1 MLKSLHISNY
11 ALIDHVDVEFDAGF
25 NVITGETGAGKSIIL
40 GALSLILGGRADTR
54 VVTDRERKSVVEA
67 IFVTDNYPDLDKVM
81 DSNDLDHEDSTII
94 LRREITPSGRS
105 RAFVN
110 DTPVALNVIR
120 EVALHLIDI
129 HSQHRNQLLADPS
142 YQMEIIDNL
151 AGNSE
156 RLKSYRLRYSALRQ
170 AMKKLKASRE
180 RIKRGKD
187 DADFTRYQYD
197 QINNLN
203 LYEGE
208 QEELERNRE
217 LLVNVT
223 NIKSH
228 IFTALQALSEADSNN
243 AASLLTEASEALEP
257 ISDHLN
263 QDDNIIDRLESAK
276 IEIDDIT
283 SSLQH
288 FDSTL
293 TADQS
298 ELEIIEE
305 RLNTI
310 YALEQR
316 HNVDSTEA
324 LLEIRDNLA
333 KKLNEIDSGDDTLA
347 QLEKE
352 ARKALALV
360 KDEAAEL
367 TASRKESA
375 AAFADTLR
383 AIAAPLG
390 MGNLRCEVNVTPA
403 DISPTGADKVEFLF
417 AFNKNQTPLPV
428 GATASGGEISR
439 LMLSIKSIIGRHM
452 QLPSIIF
459 DEIDSGVSGEIAAR
473 MGAMMK
479 EISASIQVTA
489 ITHLPQVAALGD
501 SHYKVYK
508 ADDDE
513 STHTFVTRLNDYD
526 TRVMEIAKMLS
537 GSNPSAEAKANAQA
551 LLKQGKPQ

>member
-11 ALIDHVDVEFDAGF
+11 ALIDRVDVEFDAGF

-67 IFVTDNYPDLDKVM
+67 IFVTGNYPDLDKVM

-110 DTPVALNVIR
+110 DTPVALNVMR
-120 EVALHLIDI
+120 EVALHLVDI

-156 RLKSYRLRYSALRQ
+156 RLKSYRLRYSVLRQ
-170 AMKKLKASRE
+170 AMKKLKATRE
-180 RIKRGKD
+180 RLKRESD

-208 QEELERNRE
+208 QEDLERNRE
-217 LLVNVT
+217 LLANVT
-223 NIKSH
+223 NIKSR
-228 IFTALQALSEADSNN
+228 IFTAIRALSEADSN
-243 AASLLTEASEALEP
+243 AASLLAEASEALDP
-257 ISDHLN
+257 ISGHLN

-276 IEIDDIT
+276 IEIDDII
-283 SSLQH
+283 SSLQQ

-293 TADQS
+293 TADPA
-298 ELEIIEE
+298 ELEMIEE

-310 YALEQR
+310 YSLEQR

-324 LLEIRDNLA
+324 LLKIRDNLA
-333 KKLNEIDSGDDTLA
+333 KKLNEIDSGDDTLT

-367 TASRKESA
+367 TASRKDSA
-375 AAFADTLR
+375 AAFANTLR

-390 MGNLRCEVNVTPA
+390 MGNLRCEVSVTPT

-459 DEIDSGVSGEIAAR
+459 DEIDTGVSGEIAAR

-479 EISASIQVTA
+479 DISASIQVTA

-513 STHTFVTRLNDYD
+513 STHTFVTRLDDYD
-526 TRVMEIAKMLS
+526 ARVMEIAKMLS

-551 LLKQGKPQ
+551 LMKQGKPQ